1 MTIGAINAR
10 FYLNYGSFKLE
21 ADLSLPGSGISVLFG
36 DSGSGKTSLL
46 RCMAGLERP
55 QHGFF
60 SINGN
65 IWQDSVKNFFL
76 PTHQRSLGYVFQE
89 ANLFPHLSVRGNL
102 QFGFKRIVNQFNPKQ
117 GLTKLAPFIHSR
129 SQMVRQTNHERT
141 QNTLRPELVE
151 GRTQDL
157 FKPVIALLGI
167 SHLLDRMPD
176 RLSGGERQRVAIARA
191 LVLNPAILLMDE
203 PLASLDS
210 KRKQEVMPYL
220 LKLQQEFNIPIVYV
234 THSRQ
239 EVMQLADYLVVL
251 ENGAVQAS
259 GSLPYMLTR
268 LDLPLAQDKEA
279 ASVWQGKLTGYD
291 KEFQLANV
299 EFNGVSLSLPN
310 IDATDGTQLRVQI
323 HARDVSLT
331 LVAPSQ
337 TSILNV
343 LPATITGLADDHSGH
358 TIVRLACGQETLLA
372 HITRKS
378 SQLLGLQQGKSVF
391 AQIKGTSLLH

>member
-1 MTIGAINAR
+1 MTAGAINAR
-10 FYLNYGSFKLE
+10 FQLDYGSFKLE

-55 QHGFF
+55 QRGFF
-60 SINGN
+60 GINGN
-65 IWQDSVKNFFL
+65 VWQDSDKNLFV
-76 PTHQRSLGYVFQE
+76 PTHRRSLGYVFQD
-89 ANLFPHLSVRGNL
+89 ANLFPHLNVSENL
-102 QFGFKRIVNQFNPKQ
+102 QFGLKRLAKQ
-117 GLTKLAPFIHSR
+117 LGNGAILH
-129 SQMVRQTNHERT
+129 
-141 QNTLRPELVE
+141 
-151 GRTQDL
+151 
-157 FKPVIALLGI
+157 PVIDLLGI
-167 SHLLDRMPD
+167 AHLLERMPD

-203 PLASLDS
+203 PLASLDL
-210 KRKQEVMPYL
+210 KRKQEVLPFL

-239 EVMQLADYLVVL
+239 EVMQLADFLVVL

-259 GSLPYMLTR
+259 GSLPDMLTR

-279 ASVWQGKLTGYD
+279 ASVWQGKVTGYD
-291 KEFQLANV
+291 NEFQLSNV

-310 IDATDGTQLRVQI
+310 IEAAMDTRVRVQI

-331 LVAPSQ
+331 LEEPNQ

-343 LPATITGLADDHSGH
+343 LPAMITGLADDHSGH
-358 TIVRLACGQETLLA
+358 TFVRLACGQETLLA

-378 SQLLGLQQGKSVF
+378 AQLLGLHKGKPVF